1 MTEWTWR
8 EIARMTFLNDALSDL
23 GYSKQESANFVKGYR
38 SGGHPNS
45 KEAKRWKKIEDSSI
59 VMTYQ
64 RLDVQDT
71 DSDLYR
77 TQLVRANVSTPC
89 GPSCV
94 PTDWRFFLHN
104 IKSRDASPTLS
115 FLKSNVEKAVA
126 ELKKECAGPTSSD
139 EGGAAGSSPH
149 VAELEKCLDILKAAD
164 GTDAVELQKAKQIA
178 VAVLDSTKEKFA
190 PSAAAADAKRE
201 RPEPSRQKMGILQSY
216 RLTEEEYKQR
226 DVAKEEYMA
235 AALTLKTELERK
247 AEGEEEEDDDDDDE
261 EDFGKKSEDDKE
273 SEGQKGEETKQIGD
287 AAPDSNG
294 DVEME
299 DVSSE
304 TKPSDVSSET
314 KPSDAPQADEEAEKQ
329 KGSDESEAKEDEQG
343 DTADAALAGD
353 GETKKADEDA
363 DGESE
368 AAAEEQ
374 PNAPVFD
381 EITYGHPTLAD
392 TDAYPEEEPAP
403 GFPEGW
409 TTHRVAR
416 PNPADKRTD
425 KAWFSPKLQLK
436 FRSKSDALKFV
447 GHLRSAGGDETKA
460 ILAYHNGRPPST
472 RPQSKQPKRSVGRP
486 RKDALPPA
494 PKPVEPDKVEYEF
507 CEDVPD
513 APDLIR
519 RCIAVIRALVQS
531 SSADQFIYPVDP
543 QAFPS

>member
-1 MTEWTWR
+1 
-8 EIARMTFLNDALSDL
+8 MTFLNDALSDL
-23 GYSKQESANFVKGYR
+23 GYTKQESANFVKGYR

-89 GPSCV
+89 RPSCV

-104 IKSRDASPTLS
+104 IKSRDAPPTLS
-115 FLKSNVEKAVA
+115 FLKSNVEKAGA
-126 ELKKECAGPTSSD
+126 ELKKEIASGKDETAESSSH
-139 EGGAAGSSPH
+139 A
-149 VAELEKCLDILKAAD
+149 AELEKCLDILTATD
-164 GTDAVELQKAKQIA
+164 GSDAVELQKAKQAA
-178 VAVLDSTKEKFA
+178 VAVLDSTREKFT
-190 PSAAAADAKRE
+190 PSTAAADAKKE
-201 RPEPSRQKMGILQSY
+201 RSEPSRQKMGLLQSY
-216 RLTEEEYKQR
+216 RITEEEYKQR

-235 AALTLKTELERK
+235 AALRLKTELERK
-247 AEGEEEEDDDDDDE
+247 AEGDEEDDDDDDDE
-261 EDFGKKSEDDKE
+261 KDFGKKSEDEKKSDE
-273 SEGQKGEETKQIGD
+273 QKGDEAKQIGD
-287 AAPDSNG
+287 KAPDANG
-294 DVEME
+294 DAEMK

-304 TKPSDVSSET
+304 TKRAN
-314 KPSDAPQADEEAEKQ
+314 APQTDEEAEKQ
-329 KGSDESEAKEDEQG
+329 QQQGSGESEAKEEQG
-343 DTADAALAGD
+343 GAVDASLAGD
-353 GETKKADEDA
+353 GEVKKTHEDA
-363 DGESE
+363 DGEAK
-368 AAAEEQ
+368 AAAEE
-374 PNAPVFD
+374 PSAPVFD

-416 PNPADKRTD
+416 PNPTDKRTD

-447 GHLRSAGGDETKA
+447 GHLRTAGGDETKA
-460 ILAYHNGRPPST
+460 ILSYHNGRPPSM

-486 RKDALPPA
+486 RKDAPSAA
-494 PKPVEPDKVEYEF
+494 PKPAEPDKVEYEF

>member
-1 MTEWTWR
+1 
-8 EIARMTFLNDALSDL
+8 MTFLNDALSDL
-23 GYSKQESANFVKGYR
+23 GYTKQESANFVKGYR

-71 DSDLYR
+71 DTDLYR

-104 IKSRDASPTLS
+104 IRSRDAPPTLS

-126 ELKKECAGPTSSD
+126 ELKKESAGPASSD
-139 EGGAAGSSPH
+139 EDVAAESSPH
-149 VAELEKCLDILKAAD
+149 AAELEKCLDILTATD
-164 GTDAVELQKAKQIA
+164 GSDAVELQKAKQAA
-178 VAVLDSTKEKFA
+178 VAVLDSTREKFA
-190 PSAAAADAKRE
+190 PSTAASDARKE
-201 RPEPSRQKMGILQSY
+201 RSEPRRQKMGLLQSY
-216 RLTEEEYKQR
+216 RITEEEYKQR

-235 AALTLKTELERK
+235 AALRLKTELERK
-247 AEGEEEEDDDDDDE
+247 AEGDEEDDDDDDDE
-261 EDFGKKSEDDKE
+261 KDFGKKSEDDK
-273 SEGQKGEETKQIGD
+273 SEEQKGEEPKQIGGTALD
-287 AAPDSNG
+287 ADG
-294 DVEME
+294 DAEM
-299 DVSSE
+299 
-304 TKPSDVSSET
+304 KDVSSET

-329 KGSDESEAKEDEQG
+329 QGSGESKAKEDEDG
-343 DTADAALAGD
+343 DTADAAHAGN
-353 GETKKADEDA
+353 GETKETDEDA
-363 DGESE
+363 DGEAK

-374 PNAPVFD
+374 PSAPVFD

-436 FRSKSDALKFV
+436 FRSKSDALKFA
-447 GHLRSAGGDETKA
+447 GHLRTAGGDETKA
-460 ILAYHNGRPPST
+460 ILAYHNGRPPSM

-486 RKDALPPA
+486 RKDAPPPA
-494 PKPVEPDKVEYEF
+494 PKPAEPDKVEYEF
-507 CEDVPD
+507 CEDAPD

-519 RCIAVIRALVQS
+519 RCLAVIRALVQS